1 VRGALSVAL
10 YGDDPSNL
18 AGSPRVRLALGARS
32 REFELA
38 SADFAGPAR
47 DFGARVRLRLA
58 GLADR
63 DAAQSWAGASVSIPE
78 SALRPL
84 PEGEFYWRELVG
96 ARCRDTTGFDL
107 GVVDEI
113 WPTRAHDVLVL
124 REGSTTRLL
133 AVCEGTLVRLD
144 RAERVLVV
152 EWPGDP
158 EEAA

>member
-1 VRGALSVAL
+1 VRGALVVAL

-18 AGSPRVRLALGARS
+18 AGSPCVRLTLGALS
-32 REFELA
+32 REFELER
-38 SADFAGPAR
+38 ADFAGPSG

-58 GLADR
+58 GLLDR
-63 DAAQSWAGASVSIPE
+63 DAAQGWAGASVSIPE

-84 PEGEFYWRELVG
+84 PEGEFYWRELLG
-96 ARCRDTTGFDL
+96 ARCRDTTGLDL

-124 REGSTTRLL
+124 REGPTTRLL
-133 AVCEGTLVRLD
+133 AVRDGTLVRLD
-144 RAERVLVV
+144 RVERVLVV